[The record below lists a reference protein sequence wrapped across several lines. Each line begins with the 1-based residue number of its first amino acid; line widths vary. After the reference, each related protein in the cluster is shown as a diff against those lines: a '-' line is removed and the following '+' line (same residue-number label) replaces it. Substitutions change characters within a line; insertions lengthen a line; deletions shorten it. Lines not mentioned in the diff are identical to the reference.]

1 MGIKSRI
8 KHLEKNLTLS
18 SINFSSINF
27 SELTD
32 DELLAFIG
40 DDYKWLSKLS
50 DQELEEMIRNEH

>member
-8 KHLEKNLTLS
+8 KQLERNLKLVEL
-18 SINFSSINF
+18 NF

-32 DELLAFIG
+32 DELQAIIG
-40 DDYKWLSKLS
+40 DDYNWLSKLS